1 MLKDVEVYKG
11 EELYKGVSICEEIK
25 TLAEEPRKKN
35 TDDSN
40 ITHRVRGSEKSSE
53 NPKVF
58 WSYMWNI
65 LKTRTVVSHCKRK
78 KTIHHHW
85 E

>member
-1 MLKDVEVYKG
+1 MEPCFRRFHLSRVGCTKPFGNLKVLKDVEVYKG

-58 WSYMWNI
+58 WSYM
-65 LKTRTVVSHCKRK
+65 
-78 KTIHHHW
+78 
-85 E
+85 